1 MDWYFVLSPA
11 LPGVSPLVS
20 LPSFY
25 NCSFRMIQTADESA
39 AICVSH
45 NKTNGGTVSYY
56 FLYDC
61 RLSCYIQN
69 PLRLAQTETSHQ
81 CLQRFISDGNFMYVH
96 LMIIII
102 LRLLYHY
109 NLAIRFDFHSVQYNS
124 PGTRLMRERR
134 FTSPELCCSCL
145 SLTPSYGR
153 LQTCLHPRPNQPQIH
168 YKVSQHSSAL
178 SFDFQNSLW

>member
-11 LPGVSPLVS
+11 SLLDGCAASVYGWWGHSDNIKCELSKLSLDSWYQKGLGVLDEAKGMLCYKILNFCFTCHLYTLLHNYLHCFGVSPLVS

-69 PLRLAQTETSHQ
+69 PLRLTQTETSHQ
-81 CLQRFISDGNFMYVH
+81 CLQRFTEMATLCMY
-96 LMIIII
+96 I
-102 LRLLYHY
+102 L
-109 NLAIRFDFHSVQYNS
+109 
-124 PGTRLMRERR
+124 
-134 FTSPELCCSCL
+134 
-145 SLTPSYGR
+145 
-153 LQTCLHPRPNQPQIH
+153 
-168 YKVSQHSSAL
+168 
-178 SFDFQNSLW
+178 W

>member
-1 MDWYFVLSPA
+1 M
-11 LPGVSPLVS
+11 SPLVS

-69 PLRLAQTETSHQ
+69 PLRLTQTETSHQ
-81 CLQRFISDGNFMYVH
+81 CLQRCMEMATFVFMYVYF
-96 LMIIII
+96 MIIII
-102 LRLLYHY
+102 IRLLYCY
-109 NLAIRFDFHSVQYNS
+109 NLAIRFDFHSVQFNRASEPVSYS
-124 PGTRLMRERR
+124 PGSWLMRERR
-134 FTSPELCCSCL
+134 FIFPELRCSCL
-145 SLTPSYGR
+145 SPTPSYGR
-153 LQTCLHPRPNQPQIH
+153 LQT
-168 YKVSQHSSAL
+168 SQFL
-178 SFDFQNSLW
+178 FPTLTI